1 MVGYSSHRWRGR
13 DKRWRAKLRRNTTM
27 FGPMDNDGI
36 RDRDILDEWTNGERG
51 DTTFPFDF
59 GPMQDQ
65 LTMAHVVTF
74 TTMERRINFTWNRDI
89 TFLLLGVIGGE
100 VEEAVGG
107 LYFYLFSPF
116 RFPKEKKLL
125 ILPTLDSRCFFVL
138 GPPAGDRERQREPTL
153 TDATREGRLFFP
165 LNKRRWRWPC
175 PKISL
180 DRETMWEERRC
191 PHNLTIGYF

>member
-1 MVGYSSHRWRGR
+1 MVGYFSHLQKERENSDDEPNYEDILRCLDRWIMDGLR
-13 DKRWRAKLRRNTTM
+13 D
-27 FGPMDNDGI
+27 G
-36 RDRDILDEWTNGERG
+36 DILDEWTNGERR
-51 DTTFPFDF
+51 DTTFPFNF
-59 GPMQDQ
+59 GPVQDQ

-116 RFPKEKKLL
+116 RFPREKLL

-138 GPPAGDRERQREPTL
+138 GPPAGDRERQRES
-153 TDATREGRLFFP
+153 RLWPMRRGKGDFFFP
-165 LNKRRWRWPC
+165 PNK
-175 PKISL
+175 S
-180 DRETMWEERRC
+180 DRVR
-191 PHNLTIGYF
+191 